1 MVPEMAAPSFLVIN
15 VTRIGDTLLATPALR
30 AIAHAHPG
38 SEITCLGH
46 PKRVEV
52 LEHLPFIQQV
62 GGITK
67 QRAVWRGRFGG
78 KRWDYALVYGNDRE
92 LVRYALRVADKV
104 VAFRQNDEALDRKL
118 YRAVERP
125 ATNALHAVDLQ
136 LLLPAAL
143 GIAPDGRYLSYCVS
157 GAEAAW
163 AEALL
168 RSETPADAQRY
179 IGLQVASFPTKAYRD
194 WPLEHF
200 TALCEKILARYPQT
214 HFLVFGAASE
224 RGKGEALRAHFPGS
238 VTVFSGRLSLRQ
250 TTAVMQRLALYIGVD
265 TGPTHLA
272 GALGIPLVA
281 MYHCLHRA
289 RVYAPLEHPQLYA
302 VDHPSPDE
310 ACSETSNMGDIS
322 VATLWDK
329 VQTALDK
336 HE

>member
-1 MVPEMAAPSFLVIN
+1 MPDMAAPSFLVIN

-30 AIAHAHPG
+30 AIAHAYPG

-52 LEHLPFIQQV
+52 LEHLPFVHQA

-67 QRAVWRGRFGG
+67 QRAVWRGRLGG
-78 KRWDYALVYGNDRE
+78 KRWDYALVYGNDQA
-92 LVRYALRVADKV
+92 LARYALRVADKA
-104 VAFRQNDEALDRKL
+104 VAFRQSDEALNQRL

-125 ATNALHAVDLQ
+125 APNALHAVDLQ

-157 GAEAAW
+157 DAEANW
-163 AEALL
+163 AQELL
-168 RSETPADAQRY
+168 RNETPANVKRY
-179 IGLQVASFPTKAYRD
+179 VGLQVASFPTKAYRD
-194 WPLEHF
+194 WPLASF
-200 TALCEKILARYPQT
+200 TALCEKIRASYPQS

-224 RGKGEALRAHFPGS
+224 RGKGEALRAHFPGE
-238 VTVFSGRLSLRQ
+238 VTVFSGHLSLRQ

-289 RVYAPLEHPQLYA
+289 RVYAPLEHTRLYA
-302 VDHPSPDE
+302 VDHPAPDG

-329 VQTALDK
+329 VQAALEK
-336 HE
+336 NE